1 MQRCF
6 WQVLKRKGIRT
17 TLSAPL
23 SSLFDFEETADA
35 SMTESALSVSAP
47 MSGICTPSFTYDAA
61 SGLYKKGQYG
71 GDHIDETTGE
81 AVRVKNVFLMYT
93 DVSLMSD
100 GLHKEINLASGHGY
114 YFTNGKM
121 QKVTFRKADEQ
132 SPVKVL
138 AADGSECRVTPGQTW
153 FCVIPSEF
161 EAKACD
167 KRRRRSLNN
176 RVLPK
181 QKQYS
186 TGEEILNSISHGA
199 GAIFAACGTALLIVL
214 AAFFSDAW
222 GIVSSAVYGFSLIVL
237 YTMSTLYHAI
247 TNARAKRVMRVL
259 DHSSI
264 FLLIAGTY
272 TPISLVTLRGPL
284 GWVVFGLVWGS
295 AVIGIVFN
303 AVSIERFKKL
313 SLILYIASGWAV
325 VIAAKPMIVTM
336 RPGGLWLLLIGGLFY
351 TGGIFF
357 YVQKKRRW
365 FHGIW
370 HLFVLFG
377 SVAHYL
383 SILFY
388 VILWKKLIVYH
399 FC

>member
-1 MQRCF
+1 M
-6 WQVLKRKGIRT
+6 
-17 TLSAPL
+17 
-23 SSLFDFEETADA
+23 
-35 SMTESALSVSAP
+35 
-47 MSGICTPSFTYDAA
+47 
-61 SGLYKKGQYG
+61 
-71 GDHIDETTGE
+71 
-81 AVRVKNVFLMYT
+81 
-93 DVSLMSD
+93 
-100 GLHKEINLASGHGY
+100 
-114 YFTNGKM
+114 
-121 QKVTFRKADEQ
+121 
-132 SPVKVL
+132 
-138 AADGSECRVTPGQTW
+138 
-153 FCVIPSEF
+153 
-161 EAKACD
+161 
-167 KRRRRSLNN
+167 NN

-199 GAIFAACGTALLIVL
+199 GAVFAACGTALLIVL

-237 YTMSTLYHAI
+237 YTMSTLYHAM
-247 TNARAKRVMRVL
+247 TNERAKRVMRVL

-325 VIAAKPMIVTM
+325 VIAAKPMITTM
-336 RPGGLWLLLIGGLFY
+336 RPGGLWLLLAGGLFY

-377 SVAHYL
+377 SIAHYL

-388 VILWKKLIVYH
+388 IIL
-399 FC
+399 

>member
-1 MQRCF
+1 M
-6 WQVLKRKGIRT
+6 
-17 TLSAPL
+17 
-23 SSLFDFEETADA
+23 
-35 SMTESALSVSAP
+35 
-47 MSGICTPSFTYDAA
+47 
-61 SGLYKKGQYG
+61 
-71 GDHIDETTGE
+71 
-81 AVRVKNVFLMYT
+81 
-93 DVSLMSD
+93 
-100 GLHKEINLASGHGY
+100 
-114 YFTNGKM
+114 
-121 QKVTFRKADEQ
+121 
-132 SPVKVL
+132 
-138 AADGSECRVTPGQTW
+138 
-153 FCVIPSEF
+153 
-161 EAKACD
+161 
-167 KRRRRSLNN
+167 NN

-199 GAIFAACGTALLIVL
+199 GAVFAACGTALLIVL
-214 AAFFSDAW
+214 AAFFSDAG

-247 TNARAKRVMRVL
+247 TNERAKRVMRVL

-325 VIAAKPMIVTM
+325 VIAAKPMIATM

-377 SVAHYL
+377 SIAHYL

-388 VILWKKLIVYH
+388 IIL
-399 FC
+399 

>member
-1 MQRCF
+1 M
-6 WQVLKRKGIRT
+6 
-17 TLSAPL
+17 
-23 SSLFDFEETADA
+23 
-35 SMTESALSVSAP
+35 
-47 MSGICTPSFTYDAA
+47 
-61 SGLYKKGQYG
+61 
-71 GDHIDETTGE
+71 
-81 AVRVKNVFLMYT
+81 
-93 DVSLMSD
+93 
-100 GLHKEINLASGHGY
+100 
-114 YFTNGKM
+114 
-121 QKVTFRKADEQ
+121 
-132 SPVKVL
+132 
-138 AADGSECRVTPGQTW
+138 
-153 FCVIPSEF
+153 
-161 EAKACD
+161 
-167 KRRRRSLNN
+167 NN
-176 RVLPK
+176 RVLSK
-181 QKQYS
+181 QNQYS

-199 GAIFAACGTALLIVL
+199 GAVFAACGTALLIVL

-247 TNARAKRVMRVL
+247 TNERAKRVMRVL

-325 VIAAKPMIVTM
+325 VIAAKPMITTM

-383 SILFY
+383 SILFF
-388 VILWKKLIVYH
+388 IFL
-399 FC
+399 

>member
-1 MQRCF
+1 M
-6 WQVLKRKGIRT
+6 
-17 TLSAPL
+17 
-23 SSLFDFEETADA
+23 
-35 SMTESALSVSAP
+35 
-47 MSGICTPSFTYDAA
+47 
-61 SGLYKKGQYG
+61 
-71 GDHIDETTGE
+71 
-81 AVRVKNVFLMYT
+81 
-93 DVSLMSD
+93 
-100 GLHKEINLASGHGY
+100 
-114 YFTNGKM
+114 
-121 QKVTFRKADEQ
+121 
-132 SPVKVL
+132 
-138 AADGSECRVTPGQTW
+138 
-153 FCVIPSEF
+153 
-161 EAKACD
+161 
-167 KRRRRSLNN
+167 NN

-199 GAIFAACGTALLIVL
+199 GAVFAACGTALLIVL

-247 TNARAKRVMRVL
+247 TNERAKRVMRVL

-325 VIAAKPMIVTM
+325 VIAAKPMITTM

-388 VILWKKLIVYH
+388 VIL
-399 FC
+399 

>member
-1 MQRCF
+1 M
-6 WQVLKRKGIRT
+6 
-17 TLSAPL
+17 
-23 SSLFDFEETADA
+23 
-35 SMTESALSVSAP
+35 
-47 MSGICTPSFTYDAA
+47 
-61 SGLYKKGQYG
+61 
-71 GDHIDETTGE
+71 
-81 AVRVKNVFLMYT
+81 
-93 DVSLMSD
+93 
-100 GLHKEINLASGHGY
+100 
-114 YFTNGKM
+114 
-121 QKVTFRKADEQ
+121 
-132 SPVKVL
+132 
-138 AADGSECRVTPGQTW
+138 
-153 FCVIPSEF
+153 
-161 EAKACD
+161 
-167 KRRRRSLNN
+167 NN
-176 RVLPK
+176 RVLSK
-181 QKQYS
+181 QNQYS

-199 GAIFAACGTALLIVL
+199 GAVFAACGTALLIVL

-247 TNARAKRVMRVL
+247 TNERAKRVMRVL

-325 VIAAKPMIVTM
+325 VIAAKPMITTM

-388 VILWKKLIVYH
+388 VIL
-399 FC
+399 

>member
-1 MQRCF
+1 M
-6 WQVLKRKGIRT
+6 
-17 TLSAPL
+17 
-23 SSLFDFEETADA
+23 
-35 SMTESALSVSAP
+35 
-47 MSGICTPSFTYDAA
+47 
-61 SGLYKKGQYG
+61 
-71 GDHIDETTGE
+71 
-81 AVRVKNVFLMYT
+81 
-93 DVSLMSD
+93 
-100 GLHKEINLASGHGY
+100 
-114 YFTNGKM
+114 
-121 QKVTFRKADEQ
+121 
-132 SPVKVL
+132 
-138 AADGSECRVTPGQTW
+138 
-153 FCVIPSEF
+153 
-161 EAKACD
+161 
-167 KRRRRSLNN
+167 NN

-181 QKQYS
+181 QKLYS

-247 TNARAKRVMRVL
+247 TNERAKRVMRVL

-325 VIAAKPMIVTM
+325 VIAAKPMISTM

-388 VILWKKLIVYH
+388 IIL
-399 FC
+399 

>member
-1 MQRCF
+1 M
-6 WQVLKRKGIRT
+6 
-17 TLSAPL
+17 
-23 SSLFDFEETADA
+23 
-35 SMTESALSVSAP
+35 
-47 MSGICTPSFTYDAA
+47 
-61 SGLYKKGQYG
+61 
-71 GDHIDETTGE
+71 
-81 AVRVKNVFLMYT
+81 
-93 DVSLMSD
+93 
-100 GLHKEINLASGHGY
+100 
-114 YFTNGKM
+114 
-121 QKVTFRKADEQ
+121 
-132 SPVKVL
+132 
-138 AADGSECRVTPGQTW
+138 
-153 FCVIPSEF
+153 
-161 EAKACD
+161 
-167 KRRRRSLNN
+167 NN

-199 GAIFAACGTALLIVL
+199 GAVFAACGTALLIVL

-247 TNARAKRVMRVL
+247 TNERAKRVMRVL

-325 VIAAKPMIVTM
+325 VIAAKPMIATM

-377 SVAHYL
+377 SIAHYL

-388 VILWKKLIVYH
+388 IIL
-399 FC
+399 

>member
-1 MQRCF
+1 M
-6 WQVLKRKGIRT
+6 
-17 TLSAPL
+17 
-23 SSLFDFEETADA
+23 
-35 SMTESALSVSAP
+35 
-47 MSGICTPSFTYDAA
+47 
-61 SGLYKKGQYG
+61 
-71 GDHIDETTGE
+71 
-81 AVRVKNVFLMYT
+81 
-93 DVSLMSD
+93 
-100 GLHKEINLASGHGY
+100 
-114 YFTNGKM
+114 
-121 QKVTFRKADEQ
+121 
-132 SPVKVL
+132 
-138 AADGSECRVTPGQTW
+138 
-153 FCVIPSEF
+153 
-161 EAKACD
+161 
-167 KRRRRSLNN
+167 NN

-199 GAIFAACGTALLIVL
+199 GAVFAACGTALLIVL

-247 TNARAKRVMRVL
+247 TNERAKRVMRVL

-325 VIAAKPMIVTM
+325 VIAAKPMITTM
-336 RPGGLWLLLIGGLFY
+336 RPGGLWLWLAGGLFY

-377 SVAHYL
+377 SIAHYL

-388 VILWKKLIVYH
+388 IIL
-399 FC
+399 

>member
-1 MQRCF
+1 M
-6 WQVLKRKGIRT
+6 
-17 TLSAPL
+17 
-23 SSLFDFEETADA
+23 
-35 SMTESALSVSAP
+35 
-47 MSGICTPSFTYDAA
+47 
-61 SGLYKKGQYG
+61 
-71 GDHIDETTGE
+71 
-81 AVRVKNVFLMYT
+81 
-93 DVSLMSD
+93 
-100 GLHKEINLASGHGY
+100 
-114 YFTNGKM
+114 
-121 QKVTFRKADEQ
+121 
-132 SPVKVL
+132 
-138 AADGSECRVTPGQTW
+138 
-153 FCVIPSEF
+153 
-161 EAKACD
+161 
-167 KRRRRSLNN
+167 NN

-199 GAIFAACGTALLIVL
+199 GAVFAACGTALLIVL

-247 TNARAKRVMRVL
+247 TNERAKRVMRVL

-325 VIAAKPMIVTM
+325 VIAAKPMIATM

-377 SVAHYL
+377 SIAHYL
-383 SILFY
+383 SISF
-388 VILWKKLIVYH
+388 
-399 FC
+399 F

>member
-1 MQRCF
+1 M
-6 WQVLKRKGIRT
+6 
-17 TLSAPL
+17 
-23 SSLFDFEETADA
+23 
-35 SMTESALSVSAP
+35 
-47 MSGICTPSFTYDAA
+47 
-61 SGLYKKGQYG
+61 
-71 GDHIDETTGE
+71 
-81 AVRVKNVFLMYT
+81 
-93 DVSLMSD
+93 
-100 GLHKEINLASGHGY
+100 
-114 YFTNGKM
+114 
-121 QKVTFRKADEQ
+121 
-132 SPVKVL
+132 
-138 AADGSECRVTPGQTW
+138 
-153 FCVIPSEF
+153 
-161 EAKACD
+161 
-167 KRRRRSLNN
+167 NN

-181 QKQYS
+181 SKQYS

-199 GAIFAACGTALLIVL
+199 GAVFAACGTALLIVF

-247 TNARAKRVMRVL
+247 TNVRAKRVMRVL

-272 TPISLVTLRGPL
+272 TPISLVTLHGPL
-284 GWVVFGLVWGS
+284 GWVVFGLIWGS

-325 VIAAKPMIVTM
+325 VIAAKPMITTM

-370 HLFVLFG
+370 HLFVLLG
-377 SVAHYL
+377 SIAHYL

-388 VILWKKLIVYH
+388 IIM
-399 FC
+399 

>member
-1 MQRCF
+1 
-6 WQVLKRKGIRT
+6 
-17 TLSAPL
+17 
-23 SSLFDFEETADA
+23 
-35 SMTESALSVSAP
+35 
-47 MSGICTPSFTYDAA
+47 
-61 SGLYKKGQYG
+61 
-71 GDHIDETTGE
+71 
-81 AVRVKNVFLMYT
+81 
-93 DVSLMSD
+93 
-100 GLHKEINLASGHGY
+100 
-114 YFTNGKM
+114 
-121 QKVTFRKADEQ
+121 
-132 SPVKVL
+132 
-138 AADGSECRVTPGQTW
+138 
-153 FCVIPSEF
+153 
-161 EAKACD
+161 
-167 KRRRRSLNN
+167 LNN
-176 RVLPK
+176 RVLSK
-181 QKQYS
+181 QNQYS

-199 GAIFAACGTALLIVL
+199 GAVFAACGTALLIVL

-247 TNARAKRVMRVL
+247 TNERAKRVMRVL

-325 VIAAKPMIVTM
+325 VIAAKPMITTM

-383 SILFY
+383 SILFFI
-388 VILWKKLIVYH
+388 IL
-399 FC
+399 

>member
-1 MQRCF
+1 M
-6 WQVLKRKGIRT
+6 
-17 TLSAPL
+17 
-23 SSLFDFEETADA
+23 
-35 SMTESALSVSAP
+35 
-47 MSGICTPSFTYDAA
+47 
-61 SGLYKKGQYG
+61 
-71 GDHIDETTGE
+71 
-81 AVRVKNVFLMYT
+81 
-93 DVSLMSD
+93 
-100 GLHKEINLASGHGY
+100 
-114 YFTNGKM
+114 
-121 QKVTFRKADEQ
+121 
-132 SPVKVL
+132 
-138 AADGSECRVTPGQTW
+138 
-153 FCVIPSEF
+153 
-161 EAKACD
+161 
-167 KRRRRSLNN
+167 NN

-199 GAIFAACGTALLIVL
+199 GAVFAACGTALLIVL

-247 TNARAKRVMRVL
+247 TNERAKRVMRVL

-325 VIAAKPMIVTM
+325 VIAAKPMIATM

-365 FHGIW
+365 LHGIR

-377 SVAHYL
+377 SIAHYL

-388 VILWKKLIVYH
+388 IIL
-399 FC
+399 

>member
-1 MQRCF
+1 M
-6 WQVLKRKGIRT
+6 
-17 TLSAPL
+17 
-23 SSLFDFEETADA
+23 
-35 SMTESALSVSAP
+35 
-47 MSGICTPSFTYDAA
+47 
-61 SGLYKKGQYG
+61 
-71 GDHIDETTGE
+71 
-81 AVRVKNVFLMYT
+81 
-93 DVSLMSD
+93 
-100 GLHKEINLASGHGY
+100 
-114 YFTNGKM
+114 
-121 QKVTFRKADEQ
+121 
-132 SPVKVL
+132 
-138 AADGSECRVTPGQTW
+138 
-153 FCVIPSEF
+153 
-161 EAKACD
+161 
-167 KRRRRSLNN
+167 NN

-199 GAIFAACGTALLIVL
+199 GAVFAACGTALLIVL

-247 TNARAKRVMRVL
+247 TNERAKRVMRVL

-325 VIAAKPMIVTM
+325 VIAAKPMITTM
-336 RPGGLWLLLIGGLFY
+336 RPGGLWLLLAGGLFY

-377 SVAHYL
+377 SIAHYL

-388 VILWKKLIVYH
+388 IIL
-399 FC
+399 

>member
-1 MQRCF
+1 M
-6 WQVLKRKGIRT
+6 
-17 TLSAPL
+17 
-23 SSLFDFEETADA
+23 
-35 SMTESALSVSAP
+35 
-47 MSGICTPSFTYDAA
+47 
-61 SGLYKKGQYG
+61 
-71 GDHIDETTGE
+71 
-81 AVRVKNVFLMYT
+81 
-93 DVSLMSD
+93 
-100 GLHKEINLASGHGY
+100 
-114 YFTNGKM
+114 
-121 QKVTFRKADEQ
+121 
-132 SPVKVL
+132 
-138 AADGSECRVTPGQTW
+138 
-153 FCVIPSEF
+153 
-161 EAKACD
+161 
-167 KRRRRSLNN
+167 NN

-199 GAIFAACGTALLIVL
+199 GAVFAACGTALLIVL

-247 TNARAKRVMRVL
+247 TNERAKRVMRVL

-325 VIAAKPMIVTM
+325 VIAAKPMIATM
-336 RPGGLWLLLIGGLFY
+336 RPGGLWLLLVGGLFY

-388 VILWKKLIVYH
+388 IIL
-399 FC
+399 

>member
-1 MQRCF
+1 M
-6 WQVLKRKGIRT
+6 
-17 TLSAPL
+17 
-23 SSLFDFEETADA
+23 
-35 SMTESALSVSAP
+35 
-47 MSGICTPSFTYDAA
+47 
-61 SGLYKKGQYG
+61 
-71 GDHIDETTGE
+71 
-81 AVRVKNVFLMYT
+81 
-93 DVSLMSD
+93 
-100 GLHKEINLASGHGY
+100 
-114 YFTNGKM
+114 
-121 QKVTFRKADEQ
+121 
-132 SPVKVL
+132 
-138 AADGSECRVTPGQTW
+138 
-153 FCVIPSEF
+153 
-161 EAKACD
+161 
-167 KRRRRSLNN
+167 NN
-176 RVLPK
+176 RVLSK
-181 QKQYS
+181 QNQYS

-199 GAIFAACGTALLIVL
+199 GAVFAACGTALLIVL

-247 TNARAKRVMRVL
+247 TNERAKRVMRVL

-325 VIAAKPMIVTM
+325 VIAAKPMITTM

-377 SVAHYL
+377 SVAQYL

-388 VILWKKLIVYH
+388 VIL
-399 FC
+399 

>member
-1 MQRCF
+1 M
-6 WQVLKRKGIRT
+6 
-17 TLSAPL
+17 
-23 SSLFDFEETADA
+23 
-35 SMTESALSVSAP
+35 
-47 MSGICTPSFTYDAA
+47 
-61 SGLYKKGQYG
+61 
-71 GDHIDETTGE
+71 
-81 AVRVKNVFLMYT
+81 
-93 DVSLMSD
+93 
-100 GLHKEINLASGHGY
+100 
-114 YFTNGKM
+114 
-121 QKVTFRKADEQ
+121 
-132 SPVKVL
+132 
-138 AADGSECRVTPGQTW
+138 
-153 FCVIPSEF
+153 
-161 EAKACD
+161 
-167 KRRRRSLNN
+167 NN

-181 QKQYS
+181 PKQYS

-247 TNARAKRVMRVL
+247 TNERAKRVMRVL

-313 SLILYIASGWAV
+313 SLILYITSGWAV
-325 VIAAKPMIVTM
+325 VIAAKPMIATM
-336 RPGGLWLLLIGGLFY
+336 RPGGLWLLLAGGLFY

-388 VILWKKLIVYH
+388 IIL
-399 FC
+399 

>member
-1 MQRCF
+1 M
-6 WQVLKRKGIRT
+6 
-17 TLSAPL
+17 
-23 SSLFDFEETADA
+23 
-35 SMTESALSVSAP
+35 
-47 MSGICTPSFTYDAA
+47 
-61 SGLYKKGQYG
+61 
-71 GDHIDETTGE
+71 
-81 AVRVKNVFLMYT
+81 
-93 DVSLMSD
+93 
-100 GLHKEINLASGHGY
+100 
-114 YFTNGKM
+114 
-121 QKVTFRKADEQ
+121 
-132 SPVKVL
+132 
-138 AADGSECRVTPGQTW
+138 
-153 FCVIPSEF
+153 
-161 EAKACD
+161 
-167 KRRRRSLNN
+167 NN

-199 GAIFAACGTALLIVL
+199 GAVFAACGTALLIVL

-336 RPGGLWLLLIGGLFY
+336 RPGGLGLLLIGGLFY

-388 VILWKKLIVYH
+388 VIL
-399 FC
+399 

>member
-1 MQRCF
+1 M
-6 WQVLKRKGIRT
+6 
-17 TLSAPL
+17 
-23 SSLFDFEETADA
+23 
-35 SMTESALSVSAP
+35 
-47 MSGICTPSFTYDAA
+47 
-61 SGLYKKGQYG
+61 
-71 GDHIDETTGE
+71 
-81 AVRVKNVFLMYT
+81 
-93 DVSLMSD
+93 
-100 GLHKEINLASGHGY
+100 
-114 YFTNGKM
+114 
-121 QKVTFRKADEQ
+121 
-132 SPVKVL
+132 
-138 AADGSECRVTPGQTW
+138 
-153 FCVIPSEF
+153 
-161 EAKACD
+161 
-167 KRRRRSLNN
+167 NN

-199 GAIFAACGTALLIVL
+199 GAVFAACGTALLIVL

-247 TNARAKRVMRVL
+247 TNERAKRVMRVL

-325 VIAAKPMIVTM
+325 VIAAKPMIATM

-351 TGGIFF
+351 MGGIFF

-377 SVAHYL
+377 SIAHYL

-388 VILWKKLIVYH
+388 IIL
-399 FC
+399 

>member
-1 MQRCF
+1 M
-6 WQVLKRKGIRT
+6 
-17 TLSAPL
+17 
-23 SSLFDFEETADA
+23 
-35 SMTESALSVSAP
+35 
-47 MSGICTPSFTYDAA
+47 
-61 SGLYKKGQYG
+61 
-71 GDHIDETTGE
+71 
-81 AVRVKNVFLMYT
+81 
-93 DVSLMSD
+93 
-100 GLHKEINLASGHGY
+100 
-114 YFTNGKM
+114 
-121 QKVTFRKADEQ
+121 
-132 SPVKVL
+132 
-138 AADGSECRVTPGQTW
+138 
-153 FCVIPSEF
+153 
-161 EAKACD
+161 
-167 KRRRRSLNN
+167 NN

-199 GAIFAACGTALLIVL
+199 GAVFAACGTALLIVL

-247 TNARAKRVMRVL
+247 TNERAKRVMRVL

-325 VIAAKPMIVTM
+325 VIAAKPMIATM

-357 YVQKKRRW
+357 YV
-365 FHGIW
+365 FYI
-370 HLFVLFG
+370 
-377 SVAHYL
+377 
-383 SILFY
+383 IL
-388 VILWKKLIVYH
+388 
-399 FC
+399 

>member
-1 MQRCF
+1 M
-6 WQVLKRKGIRT
+6 
-17 TLSAPL
+17 
-23 SSLFDFEETADA
+23 
-35 SMTESALSVSAP
+35 
-47 MSGICTPSFTYDAA
+47 
-61 SGLYKKGQYG
+61 
-71 GDHIDETTGE
+71 
-81 AVRVKNVFLMYT
+81 
-93 DVSLMSD
+93 
-100 GLHKEINLASGHGY
+100 
-114 YFTNGKM
+114 
-121 QKVTFRKADEQ
+121 
-132 SPVKVL
+132 
-138 AADGSECRVTPGQTW
+138 
-153 FCVIPSEF
+153 
-161 EAKACD
+161 
-167 KRRRRSLNN
+167 NN
-176 RVLPK
+176 RVLSK
-181 QKQYS
+181 QNQYS

-199 GAIFAACGTALLIVL
+199 GAVFAACGTALLIVL

-247 TNARAKRVMRVL
+247 TNERAKRVMRVL

-325 VIAAKPMIVTM
+325 VIAAKPMITTM

-383 SILFY
+383 SILFFI
-388 VILWKKLIVYH
+388 IL
-399 FC
+399 

>member
-1 MQRCF
+1 M
-6 WQVLKRKGIRT
+6 
-17 TLSAPL
+17 
-23 SSLFDFEETADA
+23 
-35 SMTESALSVSAP
+35 
-47 MSGICTPSFTYDAA
+47 
-61 SGLYKKGQYG
+61 
-71 GDHIDETTGE
+71 
-81 AVRVKNVFLMYT
+81 
-93 DVSLMSD
+93 
-100 GLHKEINLASGHGY
+100 
-114 YFTNGKM
+114 
-121 QKVTFRKADEQ
+121 
-132 SPVKVL
+132 
-138 AADGSECRVTPGQTW
+138 
-153 FCVIPSEF
+153 
-161 EAKACD
+161 
-167 KRRRRSLNN
+167 NN

-199 GAIFAACGTALLIVL
+199 GAVFAACGTALLIVL

-247 TNARAKRVMRVL
+247 TNERAKRVMRVL

-313 SLILYIASGWAV
+313 SLIVYIASGWAV
-325 VIAAKPMIVTM
+325 VIAAKPMIATM

-377 SVAHYL
+377 SIAHYL

-388 VILWKKLIVYH
+388 IIL
-399 FC
+399 

>member
-1 MQRCF
+1 M
-6 WQVLKRKGIRT
+6 
-17 TLSAPL
+17 
-23 SSLFDFEETADA
+23 
-35 SMTESALSVSAP
+35 
-47 MSGICTPSFTYDAA
+47 
-61 SGLYKKGQYG
+61 
-71 GDHIDETTGE
+71 
-81 AVRVKNVFLMYT
+81 
-93 DVSLMSD
+93 
-100 GLHKEINLASGHGY
+100 
-114 YFTNGKM
+114 
-121 QKVTFRKADEQ
+121 
-132 SPVKVL
+132 
-138 AADGSECRVTPGQTW
+138 
-153 FCVIPSEF
+153 
-161 EAKACD
+161 
-167 KRRRRSLNN
+167 NN

-199 GAIFAACGTALLIVL
+199 GAVFAACGTALLIVL

-388 VILWKKLIVYH
+388 VIL
-399 FC
+399 

>member
-1 MQRCF
+1 M
-6 WQVLKRKGIRT
+6 
-17 TLSAPL
+17 
-23 SSLFDFEETADA
+23 
-35 SMTESALSVSAP
+35 
-47 MSGICTPSFTYDAA
+47 
-61 SGLYKKGQYG
+61 
-71 GDHIDETTGE
+71 
-81 AVRVKNVFLMYT
+81 
-93 DVSLMSD
+93 
-100 GLHKEINLASGHGY
+100 
-114 YFTNGKM
+114 
-121 QKVTFRKADEQ
+121 
-132 SPVKVL
+132 
-138 AADGSECRVTPGQTW
+138 
-153 FCVIPSEF
+153 
-161 EAKACD
+161 
-167 KRRRRSLNN
+167 NN

-247 TNARAKRVMRVL
+247 TNERAKRVMRVL

-325 VIAAKPMIVTM
+325 VIAAKPMIATM
-336 RPGGLWLLLIGGLFY
+336 RPGGLWLLLVGGLFY

-388 VILWKKLIVYH
+388 IIL
-399 FC
+399 

>member
-1 MQRCF
+1 M
-6 WQVLKRKGIRT
+6 
-17 TLSAPL
+17 
-23 SSLFDFEETADA
+23 
-35 SMTESALSVSAP
+35 
-47 MSGICTPSFTYDAA
+47 
-61 SGLYKKGQYG
+61 
-71 GDHIDETTGE
+71 
-81 AVRVKNVFLMYT
+81 
-93 DVSLMSD
+93 
-100 GLHKEINLASGHGY
+100 
-114 YFTNGKM
+114 
-121 QKVTFRKADEQ
+121 
-132 SPVKVL
+132 
-138 AADGSECRVTPGQTW
+138 
-153 FCVIPSEF
+153 
-161 EAKACD
+161 
-167 KRRRRSLNN
+167 NN
-176 RVLPK
+176 RVLSK
-181 QKQYS
+181 QNQYS

-199 GAIFAACGTALLIVL
+199 GAVFAACGTALLIVL

-247 TNARAKRVMRVL
+247 TNERAKRVMRVL

-325 VIAAKPMIVTM
+325 VIAAKPMITTM

-383 SILFY
+383 SLLFFIIL
-388 VILWKKLIVYH
+388 
-399 FC
+399 